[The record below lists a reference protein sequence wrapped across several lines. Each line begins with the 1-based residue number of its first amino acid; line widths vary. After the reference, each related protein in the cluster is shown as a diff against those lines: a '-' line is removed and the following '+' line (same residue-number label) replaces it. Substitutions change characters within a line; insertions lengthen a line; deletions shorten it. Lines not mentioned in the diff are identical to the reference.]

1 MPEKY
6 SHIDF
11 TPPEGV
17 RKEAE
22 KGLAWRREHGR
33 GGTAVGIT
41 RARDLANG
49 VKLSPS
55 TVRRM
60 KAYFDRHEIDK
71 KGNGWNPGDDGFPS
85 NGRIAWALWGS
96 DAGWAYARKVVEQMN
111 AADEEE
117 SRSLR
122 PFGSTQ
128 GIKPK
133 VFVVHGAPASGKTS
147 YVMQNKGDNDVVFDF
162 NKVMSALSGLPPH
175 QKNKNL
181 ITYCT
186 DIRSLIIEKALRQP
200 SVDKT
205 WIITTQVGDDMKGQ
219 LSDIPVEYI
228 HIDTPKEECLKRIE
242 EDPERQPVADE
253 LREVVERYFSP
264 EQRSAPVLPNVERR
278 FLGNF
283 SNVEKL
289 RVEKRADPSTG
300 KQQTY
305 LVGYAARF
313 GKDSLLLGDF
323 VERIDPSAFSLVE
336 SREDGE
342 GRPLETRCL
351 FNHDPNHLLGRFPT
365 TMKMTV
371 DEKGL
376 RYECLLPES
385 RQDIAESIARG
396 DLRGSSFS
404 FVVAEGGEKWSYEG
418 GRSTRLVTKIKSLL
432 DCGPVTYPAYGDAT
446 VAVAKRSYQQFQK
459 SGHAESRNKVKA
471 KVAEELAKTKQ
482 FLQERRGFCPT
493 GEGGGI
499 DNSCGASGKGGGDS
513 NIEAAKKAKDKYDEA
528 VASDESTKIGAGIGG
543 AVGLVA
549 GGLPGALAGAL
560 LGGAAGLLVRLFTSD
575 GTEPDDDLSPAQV
588 PSSGGTKDE
597 QKLAGMMKASAV
609 AKDVGMKSKNFNDVV
624 RQSGKGS
631 DFKSIPGGGFVVIKG
646 DESFSFHSNKWIN
659 EADGLQMGYAEGPVL
674 VGEKNSIHPSGVSK
688 AGLARAE
695 KMARTAGASA
705 VTTAVKQS
713 DGGSI
718 KILTANGFVPST
730 SAIDA
735 KRPDGVAQFVK
746 VLSKK
751 SKRSLDD
758 LREFLQERRGFCPT
772 GEGGGIDNSCTAT
785 DGSKPQGGGGKQD
798 KPRPGGGGG
807 KPKSPQSGTPKV
819 KPPKE
824 KKESGGYM
832 EWKKGKDKEAQEFID
847 KAREGQLARGG
858 KSGGKSDD
866 GGGVQTWSKGDDFP
880 WTTKQVGTD
889 KGYVQG
895 QHPDGSK
902 TEQYPFDG
910 DATDAYK
917 KASEEIAKKKG
928 KRSHDVVR
936 ETMAFLRERAR

>member
-33 GGTAVGIT
+33 GGTAVGIA

-60 KAYFDRHEIDK
+60 KAFFDRHQQNKDAT
-71 KGNGWNPGDDGFPS
+71 GWAPGEDGFPS
-85 NGRIAWALWGS
+85 NARIAWALWGS

-117 SRSLR
+117 GRSLR

-147 YVMQNKGDNDVVFDF
+147 YVMQHKGENDAIFDF
-162 NKVMSALSGLPPH
+162 NKVMAAVSGMPPH

-181 ITYCT
+181 ISYCT
-186 DIRSLIIEKALRQP
+186 DIRDLIIKKALNKP

-205 WIITTQVGDDMKGQ
+205 WIITTNISDDMKGQ

-242 EDPERQPVADE
+242 EDQERQPIADE

-283 SNVEKL
+283 SDVEKADPDLL
-289 RVEKRADPSTG
+289 RVEKRADPATG
-300 KQQTY
+300 QQQTY
-305 LVGYAARF
+305 LIGYAARF

-323 VERIDPSAFSLVE
+323 VERIDPGAFDLVE
-336 SREDGE
+336 TRQDGE

-385 RQDIAESIARG
+385 RKDIEELCRRG
-396 DLRGSSFS
+396 DLKGSSFS

-459 SGHAESRNKVKA
+459 SGHAESRNKTKA
-471 KVAEELAKTKQ
+471 KVAEEFAKTKK
-482 FLQERRGFCPT
+482 FLAERRGFCPT
-493 GEGGGI
+493 GPGGGI
-499 DNSCGASGKGGGDS
+499 DNSCGTGGAGIHATSTPVMAGAAAGAALGAIAGVPGAVIGSFVGLIAGAVGADRYVAKVEKALKRVGSSVKKIDTFAKSLGKS
-513 NIEAAKKAKDKYDEA
+513 MQI
-528 VASDESTKIGAGIGG
+528 ESTKTGGIKAEGGGMKMTIEKSTGGKIAIVENVKNAIGEKGTESVGRLAETLTGAGRKLGVDHI
-543 AVGLVA
+543 AVVLSFDDKDQKTFVDA
-549 GGLPGALAGAL
+549 GFKGIEIS
-560 LGGAAGLLVRLFTSD
+560 SD
-575 GTEPDDDLSPAQV
+575 GSNVTLW
-588 PSSGGTKDE
+588 
-597 QKLAGMMKASAV
+597 
-609 AKDVGMKSKNFNDVV
+609 KSYD
-624 RQSGKGS
+624 
-631 DFKSIPGGGFVVIKG
+631 
-646 DESFSFHSNKWIN
+646 
-659 EADGLQMGYAEGPVL
+659 
-674 VGEKNSIHPSGVSK
+674 
-688 AGLARAE
+688 
-695 KMARTAGASA
+695 
-705 VTTAVKQS
+705 
-713 DGGSI
+713 
-718 KILTANGFVPST
+718 
-730 SAIDA
+730 
-735 KRPDGVAQFVK
+735 
-746 VLSKK
+746 KK

-758 LREFLQERRGFCPT
+758 LRSFLQERRGFCPT

-785 DGSKPQGGGGKQD
+785 DGSKPQGSGGKQD
-798 KPRPGGGGG
+798 KPRSGGGGG
-807 KPKSPQSGTPKV
+807 KQKSPQSGTPKV

-832 EWKKGKDKEAQEFID
+832 EWKKGKDKEAQDFVD
-847 KAREGQLARGG
+847 QAREGQLARGG

-902 TEQYPFDG
+902 TEKYPFDG
-910 DATDAYK
+910 DSSEAYK
-917 KASEEIAKKKG
+917 KASDEIAKKKN
-928 KRSHDVVR
+928 KRSRDVVR
-936 ETMAFLRERAR
+936 ETLAFLKERAR

>member
-33 GGTAVGIT
+33 GGTAVGIA

-71 KGNGWNPGDDGFPS
+71 KGNGWKPGDDGFPS
-85 NGRIAWALWGS
+85 NGRIAWSLWGS

-117 SRSLR
+117 GRSLR

-147 YVMQNKGDNDVVFDF
+147 YVMQHKGENDAIFDF
-162 NKVMSALSGLPPH
+162 NKVMAAVSGMPPH

-181 ITYCT
+181 ISYCT
-186 DIRSLIIEKALRQP
+186 DIRDLIIKKALNKP

-205 WIITTQVGDDMKGQ
+205 WIITTNVSDDMKGQ

-264 EQRSAPVLPNVERR
+264 EQRSVPVLPNVERR

-283 SNVEKL
+283 SDVEKADPDLL
-289 RVEKRADPSTG
+289 RVERRADPATG
-300 KQQTY
+300 QPQTY
-305 LVGYAARF
+305 LIGYAARF

-323 VERIDPSAFSLVE
+323 VERIDPGAFDLVE
-336 SREDGE
+336 TRQDGE

-385 RQDIAESIARG
+385 RKDIEELCRRG
-396 DLRGSSFS
+396 DLKGSSFS

-459 SGHAESRNKVKA
+459 SGHAESRNKMKA
-471 KVAEELAKTKQ
+471 KVAEEFAKTKK
-482 FLQERRGFCPT
+482 FLAERRGFCPT
-493 GEGGGI
+493 GPGGGV
-499 DNSCGASGKGGGDS
+499 DNSCVAGGKGGGSEKKKPAPSKKTETEKRKPVDPNEPTVS
-513 NIEAAKKAKDKYDEA
+513 GNATAGAALGAA
-528 VASDESTKIGAGIGG
+528 AGVAIGGIPG
-543 AVGLVA
+543 AVG
-549 GGLPGALAGAL
+549 GALAGGAI
-560 LGGAAGLLVRLFTSD
+560 GAIKGAADKV
-575 GTEPDDDLSPAQV
+575 AY
-588 PSSGGTKDE
+588 
-597 QKLAGMMKASAV
+597 KA
-609 AKDVGMKSKNFNDVV
+609 K
-624 RQSGKGS
+624 
-631 DFKSIPGGGFVVIKG
+631 
-646 DESFSFHSNKWIN
+646 
-659 EADGLQMGYAEGPVL
+659 
-674 VGEKNSIHPSGVSK
+674 
-688 AGLARAE
+688 
-695 KMARTAGASA
+695 
-705 VTTAVKQS
+705 
-713 DGGSI
+713 
-718 KILTANGFVPST
+718 
-730 SAIDA
+730 SAINSAISGAQGAVSDA
-735 KRPDGVAQFVK
+735 IFGNGPHQEKEKPKKGKAKAASKKRLG
-746 VLSKK
+746 K
-751 SKRSLDD
+751 SKRSLE
-758 LREFLQERRGFCPT
+758 EFLQERRGFCPT
-772 GEGGGIDNSCTAT
+772 GPGGGIDNSCTAT
-785 DGSKPQGGGGKQD
+785 DGSKPKGGGGGKQD

-807 KPKSPQSGTPKV
+807 RPKSPQSGSPKV

-824 KKESGGYM
+824 KKESGGFM

-902 TEQYPFDG
+902 TEKYPFDG
-910 DATDAYK
+910 DATEAYK
-917 KASEEIAKKKG
+917 KASAEIAKKKN
-928 KRSHDVVR
+928 KRSRDVVR
-936 ETMAFLRERAR
+936 ETLAFLKERSR

>member
-33 GGTAVGIT
+33 GGTAVGIA

-71 KGNGWNPGDDGFPS
+71 KGNGWKPGDDGFPS
-85 NGRIAWALWGS
+85 NGRIAWSLWGS

-117 SRSLR
+117 GRSLR

-147 YVMQNKGDNDVVFDF
+147 YVMQHKGENDAIFDF
-162 NKVMSALSGLPPH
+162 NKVMAAVSGMPPH

-181 ITYCT
+181 ISYCT
-186 DIRSLIIEKALRQP
+186 DIRDLIIKKALNKP

-205 WIITTQVGDDMKGQ
+205 WIITTNVSDDMKGQ

-242 EDPERQPVADE
+242 EDPERQPIADE

-283 SNVEKL
+283 SDVEKADPDLL
-289 RVEKRADPSTG
+289 RVERRADPTTG
-300 KQQTY
+300 QPQTY
-305 LVGYAARF
+305 LIGYAARF

-323 VERIDPSAFSLVE
+323 VERIDPGAFDLVE
-336 SREDGE
+336 TRQDGE

-385 RQDIAESIARG
+385 RKDIEELCRRG
-396 DLRGSSFS
+396 DLKGSSFS

-459 SGHAESRNKVKA
+459 SGHAESRNKAKA
-471 KVAEELAKTKQ
+471 KVAEEFAKTKK
-482 FLQERRGFCPT
+482 FLAERRGFCPT
-493 GEGGGI
+493 GPGGGI
-499 DNSCGASGKGGGDS
+499 DNSCGAGGKGGGDS

-528 VASDESTKIGAGIGG
+528 VKTPRGAAAAGAAIGAAIGLVGGIPGAIAGSVTGGIIGAAAAAIKSISSSAMQKKVDGLKEKMKLSDESVSKASGKIFSPTKETH
-543 AVGLVA
+543 VA
-549 GGLPGALAGAL
+549 ALDSKTISIEQGDSIALISDGSPFSSDSKGVSFHYQPGTDMDGRFDLKSL
-560 LGGAAGLLVRLFTSD
+560 EGAAKAAKASTVSV
-575 GTEPDDDLSPAQV
+575 EAWHDDDVKVLEAKGYRQ
-588 PSSGGTKDE
+588 
-597 QKLAGMMKASAV
+597 V
-609 AKDVGMKSKNFNDVV
+609 AKS
-624 RQSGKGS
+624 
-631 DFKSIPGGGFVVIKG
+631 
-646 DESFSFHSNKWIN
+646 SFSFSK
-659 EADGLQMGYAEGPVL
+659 GVY
-674 VGEKNSIHPSGVSK
+674 EKRLG
-688 AGLARAE
+688 
-695 KMARTAGASA
+695 
-705 VTTAVKQS
+705 
-713 DGGSI
+713 
-718 KILTANGFVPST
+718 
-730 SAIDA
+730 
-735 KRPDGVAQFVK
+735 
-746 VLSKK
+746 K
-751 SKRSLDD
+751 SKRNLDD
-758 LREFLQERRGFCPT
+758 LRSFLQERRGFCPT
-772 GEGGGIDNSCTAT
+772 GPGGGISNECGGKS
-785 DGSKPQGGGGKQD
+785 QGGGGKED
-798 KPRPGGGGG
+798 KPRASGGGNA
-807 KPKSPQSGTPKV
+807 KAPKSGSPKV
-819 KPPKE
+819 TPPKE
-824 KKESGGYM
+824 KQKSGEYM
-832 EWKKGKDKEAQEFID
+832 EWKKGKDKEAQDFVD
-847 KAREGQLARGG
+847 RAREGQLARGG

-902 TEQYPFDG
+902 TEKYPFDG
-910 DATDAYK
+910 DASEAYK
-917 KASEEIAKKKG
+917 QASAEIAKKKD
-928 KRSHDVVR
+928 KRSRDVVR
-936 ETMAFLRERAR
+936 ETLAFLKERSR

>member
-33 GGTAVGIT
+33 GGTAVGIA

-71 KGNGWNPGDDGFPS
+71 KGKGWNPGDEGFPS

-117 SRSLR
+117 GRSLR

-147 YVMQNKGDNDVVFDF
+147 YVMQHKGENDAIFDF
-162 NKVMSALSGLPPH
+162 NKVMAAVSGMPPH

-181 ITYCT
+181 ISYCT
-186 DIRSLIIEKALRQP
+186 DIRDLIIKKALNKP

-205 WIITTQVGDDMKGQ
+205 WIITTNVSDDMKGQ

-242 EDPERQPVADE
+242 EDPERQPIADE

-283 SNVEKL
+283 SDVEKADPDLL
-289 RVEKRADPSTG
+289 RVERRADPTTG
-300 KQQTY
+300 QPQTY
-305 LVGYAARF
+305 LIGYAARF

-323 VERIDPSAFSLVE
+323 VERIDPGAFDLVE
-336 SREDGE
+336 TRQDGE

-385 RQDIAESIARG
+385 RKDIEELCRRG
-396 DLRGSSFS
+396 DLKGSSFS
-404 FVVAEGGEKWSYEG
+404 FVVAEGGERWSYEG

-459 SGHAESRNKVKA
+459 SGHAESRNNVKSKV
-471 KVAEELAKTKQ
+471 VEELAKTKQ

-499 DNSCGASGKGGGDS
+499 DNSCGAGGKGGGSEKKKPATSKKTKEEKRKPVDPNEPTVS
-513 NIEAAKKAKDKYDEA
+513 GNATAGAALGAA
-528 VASDESTKIGAGIGG
+528 AGVALGGIPG
-543 AVGLVA
+543 AVG
-549 GGLPGALAGAL
+549 GALAGGAI
-560 LGGAAGLLVRLFTSD
+560 GAIKGAADKVAYKAKSAINSAISGAQGTVSD
-575 GTEPDDDLSPAQV
+575 AI
-588 PSSGGTKDE
+588 
-597 QKLAGMMKASAV
+597 
-609 AKDVGMKSKNFNDVV
+609 F
-624 RQSGKGS
+624 GKGPQEQE
-631 DFKSIPGGGFVVIKG
+631 KPKKIKA
-646 DESFSFHSNKWIN
+646 K
-659 EADGLQMGYAEGPVL
+659 AA
-674 VGEKNSIHPSGVSK
+674 SK
-688 AGLARAE
+688 
-695 KMARTAGASA
+695 
-705 VTTAVKQS
+705 
-713 DGGSI
+713 
-718 KILTANGFVPST
+718 
-730 SAIDA
+730 
-735 KRPDGVAQFVK
+735 KR
-746 VLSKK
+746 LSK
-751 SKRSLDD
+751 SKRSLE
-758 LREFLQERRGFCPT
+758 EFLQERRGFCPT

-785 DGSKPQGGGGKQD
+785 DGSKPRGGGGKQD

-807 KPKSPQSGTPKV
+807 KPKSPQSGSPKV

-832 EWKKGKDKEAQEFID
+832 EWKKGKDKEAQEFVD

-910 DATDAYK
+910 DAADAYR

>member
-33 GGTAVGIT
+33 GGTAVGIA

-60 KAYFDRHEIDK
+60 KAFFDRHQQNKDAT
-71 KGNGWNPGDDGFPS
+71 GWAPGEDGFPS
-85 NGRIAWALWGS
+85 NARIAWALWGS

-117 SRSLR
+117 GRSLR

-147 YVMQNKGDNDVVFDF
+147 YVMQHKGENDAIFDF
-162 NKVMSALSGLPPH
+162 DKVMAAVSGLPPH

-181 ITYCT
+181 ISYCT
-186 DIRSLIIEKALRQP
+186 DIRDLIIKKALNKP

-205 WIITTQVGDDMKGQ
+205 WIITTNISDDMKGQ

-242 EDPERQPVADE
+242 EDPERQPIADE

-283 SNVEKL
+283 SNVEKADPDLL

-323 VERIDPSAFSLVE
+323 VERIDPGAFDLVE
-336 SREDGE
+336 TRQDGE

-482 FLQERRGFCPT
+482 FLHERRGFCPT
-493 GEGGGI
+493 GPGGGI
-499 DNSCGASGKGGGDS
+499 DNSCGAGGKGGGG
-513 NIEAAKKAKDKYDEA
+513 EKKKPADD
-528 VASDESTKIGAGIGG
+528 VGAGIHATATPVMAGAAAGAALGAIAGAPGAVIGSFVGLIAG
-543 AVGLVA
+543 AVGVDRYVA
-549 GGLPGALAGAL
+549 KVEKALKRVGSSVKKIDTFAKSLGKSMQIETTKTGGIKAEGGGVKMTIEKYSKDEVGDSLAGKVAFVENATKAVGEAGTESVARL
-560 LGGAAGLLVRLFTSD
+560 ANTIAKAGRTLGVDHLAVSLDAMDREHEEAFVDAGFSKSITSD
-575 GTEPDDDLSPAQV
+575 DATRI
-588 PSSGGTKDE
+588 T
-597 QKLAGMMKASAV
+597 M
-609 AKDVGMKSKNFNDVV
+609 
-624 RQSGKGS
+624 
-631 DFKSIPGGGFVVIKG
+631 FKSYGG
-646 DESFSFHSNKWIN
+646 
-659 EADGLQMGYAEGPVL
+659 
-674 VGEKNSIHPSGVSK
+674 
-688 AGLARAE
+688 
-695 KMARTAGASA
+695 
-705 VTTAVKQS
+705 
-713 DGGSI
+713 
-718 KILTANGFVPST
+718 
-730 SAIDA
+730 
-735 KRPDGVAQFVK
+735 
-746 VLSKK
+746 KK

-785 DGSKPQGGGGKQD
+785 DGSKPKGGGGGKQD

-807 KPKSPQSGTPKV
+807 RPKSPQSGSPKV

-824 KKESGGYM
+824 KKESGGFM

-880 WTTKQVGTD
+880 WTAKQVGTD

-902 TEQYPFDG
+902 TEKYPFDG
-910 DATDAYK
+910 DATEAYK

-928 KRSHDVVR
+928 KRSHDVIR
-936 ETMAFLRERAR
+936 ETTEFLRGRMK